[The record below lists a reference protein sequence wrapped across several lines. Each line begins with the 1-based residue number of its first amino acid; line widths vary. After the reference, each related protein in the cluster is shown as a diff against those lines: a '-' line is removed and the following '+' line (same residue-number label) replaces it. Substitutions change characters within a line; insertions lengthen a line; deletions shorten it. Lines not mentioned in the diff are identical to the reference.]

1 MKVTDDAAAA
11 VSKRSAMTLFS
22 DSTSHYS
29 HRVRIVLAEK
39 GVSVDLV
46 EGVDGVPVPELGDL
60 NPYNTMPTL
69 IDRDLILYESK
80 VMMEYLDERFPHPPL
95 LPVYPVARA
104 ESRLFMYRV
113 ERDWCSLVDTILHSS
128 DAGAVAVARR
138 DLGDSMSALS
148 PIFAEKAYFMSED
161 FTLVDCCI
169 APILWR
175 LPALGV
181 DLRASKQT
189 KPLFNYMD
197 SLFGREAFQ
206 ESLSIHEREMRA

>member
-138 DLGDSMSALS
+138 DLGDSMAALS
-148 PIFAEKAYFMSED
+148 PIFAEKPYFMSEE

-181 DLRASKQT
+181 DLRATKQT

-206 ESLSIHEREMRA
+206 ESLSIQEREMRP